1 MIDKETI
8 YIELNESEFKALSLA
23 VEYYDRFHEQIG
35 EVLNPDWDRRLMA
48 TTLTKMGNGFKS
60 LEEEKQKPKK
70 EKYVY
75 GMNNPVSHVR
85 NYRGRGGHE
94 TWGTQR

>member
-1 MIDKETI
+1 MTKKIYVEIDETE
-8 YIELNESEFKALSLA
+8 YKVLNLA

-35 EVLNPDWDRRLMA
+35 EAPNPDWDRRLMA
-48 TTLTKMGNGFKS
+48 TTLTKMDNGFKA
-60 LEEEKQKPKK
+60 LEEEKPKK

-85 NYRGRGGHE
+85 NYRGRGGVE